1 MVFTRILLLLFLPL
15 LGIAKARMLSPET
28 VQVFLKDTND
38 VKDDQACQDCIQIIE
53 ILKHLL
59 SDEEFQMNLKSTLEK
74 LCDVLPQQITQKCR
88 SEVENLPLVL
98 TFLAGLMNPGEVC
111 TYFNLCEGEFKLQME
126 DILMNYIQKTITPPT
141 AMLETSFQCSA
152 CTYVLNVLDCL
163 LPTAQTE
170 SAVIGVLD
178 EVCSLLP
185 LLLRSQ
191 CSQLFQRTVK
201 RLFEVLLNP
210 ASPNSICSVLR
221 LCQSS
226 TAPSNMVSPLS
237 DCDSCLTLVVLSR
250 LHLGLNATQP
260 QVTSF
265 LHSVC
270 QSHPGVLPKCESFTQ
285 RYGEQLQWILGK
297 EAASLDV
304 CERAD
309 LCVGRKRTEQGD
321 FGDPC
326 TLGPIY
332 SCRDLQTAHTCG
344 VISFCQMTVWK

>member
-28 VQVFLKDTND
+28 VQVFQNDNND

-59 SDEEFQMNLKSTLEK
+59 SDEEFQMNLKSTLEN
-74 LCDVLPQQITQKCR
+74 LCDLLPQQITQQCR
-88 SEVENLPLVL
+88 SEVENLPHVL
-98 TFLAGLMNPGEVC
+98 TFLTGLMNPGEVC
-111 TYFNLCEGEFKLQME
+111 TYFDLCQGEQME
-126 DILMNYIQKTITPPT
+126 DILMNYIQKTITPST
-141 AMLETSFQCSA
+141 VMLEASFPCST

-191 CSQLFQRTVK
+191 CSQLFHRTVK
-201 RLFEVLLNP
+201 RLFEDLLNP
-210 ASPNSICSVLR
+210 KSPKSICSVLR

-226 TAPSNMVSPLS
+226 APSNMVSPLS

-250 LHLGLNATQP
+250 LHLGLNATRP

-265 LHSVC
+265 LRSVC
-270 QSHPGVLPKCESFTQ
+270 QSHPGILPKCESFTQ

-297 EAASLDV
+297 EAVSLDA

-309 LCVGRKRTEQGD
+309 LCVGRKRTGQGD
-321 FGDPC
+321 VDDPC
-326 TLGPIY
+326 TLGPSY

-344 VISFCQMTVWK
+344 LISFCQMNVWK